1 MRIDGGE
8 RAAARRRTRRP
19 RLLRAAMIEHCARLG
34 RRDRQADRGPAGIS
48 QVCEFRRLQPRR
60 PHRHRLGRLHC
71 ARLGRRDRQADR
83 GPAGTYDSVNS
94 AAFSPDAARIVTAS
108 ADHTAR
114 VWDVEFATMPL
125 RDLVAEVCLRR
136 LRGRTTLTRDEMRL
150 AGYPDDTTEIDVC
163 AGIE

>member
-1 MRIDGGE
+1 
-8 RAAARRRTRRP
+8 
-19 RLLRAAMIEHCARLG
+19 MIE
-34 RRDRQADRGPAGIS
+34 
-48 QVCEFRRLQPRR
+48 
-60 PHRHRLGRLHC
+60 HC

-114 VWDVEFATMPL
+114 VWDVEFATMLL